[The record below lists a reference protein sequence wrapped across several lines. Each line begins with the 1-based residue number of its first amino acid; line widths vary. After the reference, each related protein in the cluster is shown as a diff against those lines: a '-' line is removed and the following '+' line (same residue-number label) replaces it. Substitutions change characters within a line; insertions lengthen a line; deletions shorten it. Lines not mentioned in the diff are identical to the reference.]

1 MDYTSEGL
9 GLGFGLGFG
18 LDLTTSWKDVLSE
31 FVESESLSLGEAIFM
46 GSYSGSGPF
55 MVVVG
60 MRC

>member
-9 GLGFGLGFG
+9 GFG
-18 LDLTTSWKDVLSE
+18 LDLITSWKDVLSE

-55 MVVVG
+55 MVVVE